1 MAGVGNSLLGTWD
14 LMSFSA
20 RLPDGSASEPWGA
33 HPVGRITY
41 DPDGNVT
48 ALVMHELR
56 NEADGRSSP
65 PDTQA
70 DFSAYFG
77 SYKVDVARGLV
88 THKIAGSLSA
98 AHASHELQR
107 NYELRDGV
115 LTLSFT
121 RLRDGLPV
129 AHVLSFKRV
138 SSPPGL
144 EVL

>member
-1 MAGVGNSLLGTWD
+1 MAEVADSLLGTWA

-20 RLPDGSASEPWGA
+20 RLPDGSVTEPWGA

-41 DPDGNVT
+41 DRDGNVT

-70 DFSAYFG
+70 EFSAYFG
-77 SYKVDVARGLV
+77 SYKVDVARGLI
-88 THKIAGSLSA
+88 THNVAGSLSA

-121 RLRDGLPV
+121 RPRNGLPV
-129 AHVLSFKRV
+129 THVLSFKRV
-138 SSPPGL
+138 RSPRS
-144 EVL
+144 

>member
-1 MAGVGNSLLGTWD
+1 MAEGGDSLLGTWA

-20 RLPDGSASEPWGA
+20 RLPDGSATEPWGA

-70 DFSAYFG
+70 EFSAYFG
-77 SYKVDVARGLV
+77 SYKVDVARKLV
-88 THKIAGSLSA
+88 SHKIAGSLSA
-98 AHASHELQR
+98 ARASHELQR
-107 NYELRDGV
+107 NYELRDGSG
-115 LTLSFT
+115 TLSFT
-121 RLRDGLPV
+121 RPRNGLPV
-129 AHVLSFKRV
+129 AHVLPFKRV
-138 SSPPGL
+138 SSRCP
-144 EVL
+144 

>member
-1 MAGVGNSLLGTWD
+1 MVMVSDSLLGTWD
-14 LMSFSA
+14 FVSFSA
-20 RLPDGSASEPWGA
+20 RLPDGSATEPWGA
-33 HPVGRITY
+33 HPVGRIAY

-70 DFSAYFG
+70 EFSAYFG
-77 SYKVDVARGLV
+77 RYKVDEARGLV
-88 THKIAGSLSA
+88 THTISGSLSA

-121 RLRDGLPV
+121 RPRNGLPV
-129 AHVLSFKRV
+129 AHVLSFKRI
-138 SSPPGL
+138 SSQRR
-144 EVL
+144 

>member
-1 MAGVGNSLLGTWD
+1 MAEGGDSLLGTWA

-20 RLPDGSASEPWGA
+20 RLPDGSATEPWGA

-41 DPDGNVT
+41 DPDGNAT

-70 DFSAYFG
+70 EFSAYFG
-77 SYKVDVARGLV
+77 SYKVDVARKLV

-98 AHASHELQR
+98 ARASHELQR
-107 NYELRDGV
+107 NYELRDGI

-121 RLRDGLPV
+121 RPRNGLPV
-129 AHVLSFKRV
+129 AHVLPFKRV
-138 SSPPGL
+138 SSRCP
-144 EVL
+144 